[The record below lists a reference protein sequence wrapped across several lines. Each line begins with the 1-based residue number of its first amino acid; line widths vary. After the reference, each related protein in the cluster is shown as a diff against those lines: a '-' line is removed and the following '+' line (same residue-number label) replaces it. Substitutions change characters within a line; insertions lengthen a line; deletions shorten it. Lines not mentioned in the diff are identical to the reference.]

1 MLSTVLIANRGEIA
15 VRVIRACHEL
25 GIRAIGVYSTEDRD
39 SEAVRLADEAVCIGP
54 GPARRSYL
62 NIPAVIE
69 AAKRTG
75 ATAIHPG
82 YGFLSENP
90 DFAEVCEANDLTFI
104 GPPTGVM
111 QQLGDKTSAR
121 QLMAD
126 AGLPMLP
133 GSLRPLQEDAARR
146 CAAEIGYPV
155 VIKAA
160 MGRGGRGVQPV
171 LEPAEFS
178 RRYRETRAVARTL
191 LGDSRVYLER
201 YLTSARHVE
210 VQVLCD
216 HHGEVRHLGERDC
229 SVQRRNQKII
239 EEAPAPVLPRSLVEE
254 MCEAAV
260 RGARAAR
267 YVGAGTFEFLVDAN
281 SLNYYFMEI
290 NCRIQVEHPV
300 TEMVTGCDLV
310 AEQLL
315 IAGGEHIEARGDGF
329 ETKGAAIECRINLE
343 DPDRDFRPAPGL
355 LTEFRPPGGPFVRV
369 DTHGFAG
376 YRASPAYDSLLAKL
390 VVWAPERA
398 IALSR
403 MSRALS
409 EFRISGPG
417 VRTNADFLNSVV
429 HDPVFREARH
439 DTSLVG
445 KMLSGT

>member
-25 GIRAIGVYSTEDRD
+25 GIRAIGVYSTEDQD
-39 SEAVRLADEAVCIGP
+39 SEVVRLADEAVCIGP
-54 GPARRSYL
+54 AAARRSYL
-62 NIPAVIE
+62 NIPAIIE

-75 ATAIHPG
+75 ATAVHPG

-90 DFAEVCEANDLTFI
+90 DFAEVCEANGLTFI
-104 GPPTGVM
+104 GPPAGVM

-146 CAAEIGYPV
+146 YATDIGYPV

-178 RRYRETRAVARTL
+178 RRYRETRATASSL

-210 VQVLCD
+210 IQVLCD
-216 HHGEVRHLGERDC
+216 RHGGVSHLGERDC

-239 EEAPAPVLPRSLVEE
+239 EEAPAPALPRSLVEE
-254 MCEAAV
+254 MGEAAI
-260 RGARAAR
+260 RGARAAG
-267 YVGAGTFEFLVDAN
+267 YVGAGTFEFLVDPD
-281 SLNYYFMEI
+281 LHYYFMEI

-310 AEQLL
+310 AGQLL
-315 IAGGEHIEARGDGF
+315 IAAGEHIATVDGGHAPN
-329 ETKGAAIECRINLE
+329 GAAVECRINLE
-343 DPDRDFRPAPGL
+343 DPDRDFRPTPGV

-390 VVWAPERA
+390 IVWAPERA
-398 IALSR
+398 TALSR

-409 EFRISGPG
+409 EFRISGQG
-417 VRTNADFLNSVV
+417 VHTTAGFLNSVL
-429 HDPVFREARH
+429 HDPAFREAKH

-445 KMLSGT
+445 KLLPGT